1 MKQTNKELLA
11 IHSDIGRKKFLL
23 APKAPQSQL
32 DLLDDE
38 LLIRIAH
45 SRKGGPTIRV
55 ELKNL

>member
-1 MKQTNKELLA
+1 MKRTNKELLA
-11 IHSDIGRKKFLL
+11 IHSDVGRKKFLL
-23 APKAPQSQL
+23 VPKVPKSQL

-45 SRKGGPTIRV
+45 SRKDGPTIRV